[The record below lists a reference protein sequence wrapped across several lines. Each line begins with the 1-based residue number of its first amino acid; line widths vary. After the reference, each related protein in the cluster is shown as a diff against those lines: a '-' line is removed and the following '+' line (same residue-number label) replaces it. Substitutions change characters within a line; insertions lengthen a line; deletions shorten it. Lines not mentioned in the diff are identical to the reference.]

1 MKNNKLLVLKYTSI
15 LFVFLLF
22 FANQLEVIFI
32 GQGDVRNYKYLID
45 IKMIGSQITEP
56 FLKFLIIILNYI
68 TDNSS
73 LILLSINVITFLLII
88 FLTQLFVKNNLLKE
102 ILLILMMGLSVA
114 LLSSIQTT
122 MRQGVGYIFFFYFI
136 YSIISSYKLRFSLF
150 ILILASLCH
159 NIFIIIGALMLF
171 LQYFNIY
178 NKSLNIFLL
187 FLFLFLFSIFF
198 LNDFLFF
205 IQEFVHRQTYTNYS
219 SRQTGFSSNYKI
231 GIRLDFISFNLLFIL
246 MILFVKKFNF
256 KLLNN
261 QDKIYINL
269 LFSSII
275 AGIIFREF
283 PYIDRFFYVSWVF
296 IPILLAKY
304 IQNKLLIFVT
314 IIFILS
320 NYLYFPKRYEFN
332 LLNIRK
338 PYTTTQPS
346 IKPTSK

>member
-122 MRQGVGYIFFFYFI
+122 MRQGVGYIFFF
-136 YSIISSYKLRFSLF
+136 
-150 ILILASLCH
+150 IL
-159 NIFIIIGALMLF
+159 
-171 LQYFNIY
+171 
-178 NKSLNIFLL
+178 
-187 FLFLFLFSIFF
+187 
-198 LNDFLFF
+198 
-205 IQEFVHRQTYTNYS
+205 
-219 SRQTGFSSNYKI
+219 
-231 GIRLDFISFNLLFIL
+231 
-246 MILFVKKFNF
+246 
-256 KLLNN
+256 
-261 QDKIYINL
+261 
-269 LFSSII
+269 
-275 AGIIFREF
+275 
-283 PYIDRFFYVSWVF
+283 
-296 IPILLAKY
+296 Y
-304 IQNKLLIFVT
+304 IQLLVHI
-314 IIFILS
+314 
-320 NYLYFPKRYEFN
+320 NYVFHYLF
-332 LLNIRK
+332 
-338 PYTTTQPS
+338 
-346 IKPTSK
+346 